1 MKERFFQYGD
11 VSGDKR
17 AEAIAGLV
25 WEFLEDCACTN
36 KVIAQCYDGTAV
48 MAPGLKGVQAKIK
61 EIIPQALFVHCYAH
75 SLNLVMPQSAAKMK
89 KCKIFFSHLSGL
101 TAFLPFFC
109 AKFFIVFY
117 ISYKKQLH
125 IYTSK
130 TT

>member
-17 AEAIAGLV
+17 AEAISGQV

-75 SLNLVMPQSAAKMK
+75 SLNLVMSPRSLPHTEKTSPA
-89 KCKIFFSHLSGL
+89 LSFRAL
-101 TAFLPFFC
+101 L
-109 AKFFIVFY
+109 
-117 ISYKKQLH
+117 
-125 IYTSK
+125 K
-130 TT
+130 TTGFTLTSPGSRLN